1 MVAALQ
7 DQETIFRSS
16 FITQDILSHPAWHGE
31 IRGLNADKLLR
42 GASPYT
48 YLLRQGESSTEN
60 EIDYYVSFVLP
71 DSTIRHQPFVVTIH
85 PWGWSCENSV
95 GCGPFVYEGI
105 NDALYLMMHCSKG
118 EPIALVF
125 Q

>member
-7 DQETIFRSS
+7 DQGTIFRSS

-31 IRGLNADKLLR
+31 IRGLQADKLLR
-42 GASPYT
+42 GAPTYT
-48 YLLRQGESSTEN
+48 YLLRQGESSSETET
-60 EIDYYVSFVLP
+60 DYYVSFVLP

-85 PWGWSCENSV
+85 PWGWCCENNV
-95 GCGPFVYEGI
+95 GLGPFIYEGI
-105 NDALYLMMHCSKG
+105 NDVLYLMMHCNQG
-118 EPIALVF
+118 EPIALEF